1 MQMSKAII
9 LILLFLIISCH
20 NSNMTSRKIQKGE
33 HIIIESILKSY
44 NINGARARLDIYR
57 DSLKLKLQ
65 LPILP
70 IDILDLRINNSNIFI
85 KQLGKE
91 QDTIETS
98 AISPHFKVHHL
109 NKLILK
115 KKPPLNPIIYNN
127 KSIFISIYNYT
138 HVNNIYVP
146 HKIRYSTF
154 PFIDTLDVQLEYKSV
169 ILSQ

>member
-1 MQMSKAII
+1 
-9 LILLFLIISCH
+9 
-20 NSNMTSRKIQKGE
+20 MTSRKIQKGE

-44 NINGARARLDIYR
+44 NINGAIARLDIYR

-70 IDILDLRINNSNIFI
+70 INILELKINNSNILI

-98 AISPHFKVHHL
+98 VISPHLKVHHL

-115 KKPPLNPIIYNN
+115 KKPPINPIIYNN
-127 KSIFISIYNYT
+127 KSMFVSIYNYT

-146 HKIRYSTF
+146 QKIRYSPF
-154 PFIDTLDVQLEYKSV
+154 PFTDTLDVQIEYKSV
-169 ILSQ
+169 ILNQ

>member
-1 MQMSKAII
+1 MSKAII
-9 LILLFLIISCH
+9 LISCFLLISCH
-20 NSNMTSRKIQKGE
+20 NSNLTSGKIHKGE

-70 IDILDLRINNSNIFI
+70 IDILELRINNRNIFI

-98 AISPHFKVHHL
+98 VISPHLKVHHL
-109 NKLILK
+109 TKLILK
-115 KKPPLNPIIYNN
+115 KKPPLNPIMY
-127 KSIFISIYNYT
+127 
-138 HVNNIYVP
+138 
-146 HKIRYSTF
+146 
-154 PFIDTLDVQLEYKSV
+154 
-169 ILSQ
+169 LSLIHI